1 MSGGGFMSGMQTSL
15 KNNQR
20 KKKRL
25 FDTLEGYV
33 KTPKDKIIIDKKAT
47 PEQLQGIGER
57 IRLENKKSFIKTIFY
72 TILAGV
78 ILFILF
84 KFAPDYKR

>member
-1 MSGGGFMSGMQTSL
+1 MSGGGFMSSMQTSL

-25 FDTLEGYV
+25 FDTLEHYV
-33 KTPKDKIIIDKKAT
+33 KTSNDPIKIDKKAT
-47 PEQLQGIGER
+47 PEQLNR
-57 IRLENKKSFIKTIFY
+57 IREKICKENREKLIKTIFY
-72 TILAGV
+72 TSVVVV

-84 KFAPDYKR
+84 KFALV

>member
-1 MSGGGFMSGMQTSL
+1 MGGGGFMSLAQASL
-15 KNNQR
+15 KNNRR

-33 KTPKDKIIIDKKAT
+33 KTSKDPVVLDKEASPK
-47 PEQLQGIGER
+47 QLQI
-57 IRLENKKSFIKTIFY
+57 IRDQIRKEKRESFIKTTIY
-72 TILAGV
+72 TIVLAI

-84 KFAPDYKR
+84 KFAPV